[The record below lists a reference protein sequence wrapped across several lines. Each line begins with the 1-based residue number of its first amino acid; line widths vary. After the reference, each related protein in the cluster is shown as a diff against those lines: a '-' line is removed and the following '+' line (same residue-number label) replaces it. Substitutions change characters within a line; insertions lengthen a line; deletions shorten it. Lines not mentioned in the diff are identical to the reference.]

1 MSETKIKNSKIEN
14 NTIKPHKHILI
25 NDAGIG
31 SNRIEMSNH
40 YLNYFNSYRKN
51 MIKMSRIL
59 ELRNIERKKKLEK
72 FRKEKEIPGLM
83 FSSAY
88 YKYSGNDYE
97 YFENDK
103 NNVAFKNAKINYLQD
118 LINNDKK
125 TLKMKSNDNKNM
137 DSYIYKSLKISEDL
151 IKGNLTKE
159 EKKFVNKNKIFN
171 YKQRN
176 ELKIDDDLLYLK
188 TNTYLIKSKNIKCRI
203 IFGKTLNNDSEHHK
217 KENTQ
222 KRSVSY
228 RNKKIG
234 CDSFDINSHNQKSR
248 KEDKSTNIK
257 MKLLHKN
264 KLLPLIK

>member
-1 MSETKIKNSKIEN
+1 
-14 NTIKPHKHILI
+14 
-25 NDAGIG
+25 
-31 SNRIEMSNH
+31 MSNH

-103 NNVAFKNAKINYLQD
+103 NNVALKNAKINYLQD

-137 DSYIYKSLKISEDL
+137 DSYIYKSLKLSEDL
-151 IKGNLTKE
+151 IKGKLTKE

-171 YKQRN
+171 YK
-176 ELKIDDDLLYLK
+176 KI
-188 TNTYLIKSKNIKCRI
+188 N
-203 IFGKTLNNDSEHHK
+203 
-217 KENTQ
+217 
-222 KRSVSY
+222 
-228 RNKKIG
+228 
-234 CDSFDINSHNQKSR
+234 
-248 KEDKSTNIK
+248 
-257 MKLLHKN
+257 
-264 KLLPLIK
+264 